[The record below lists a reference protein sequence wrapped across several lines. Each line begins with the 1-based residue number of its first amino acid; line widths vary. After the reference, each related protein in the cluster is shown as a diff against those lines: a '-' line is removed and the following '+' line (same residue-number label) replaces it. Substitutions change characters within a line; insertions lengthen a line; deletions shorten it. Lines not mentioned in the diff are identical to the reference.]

1 MIKNRKT
8 ALTIIFIFYFLGIL
22 IRLPN
27 LNRPLSDH
35 NEYVAANALMCI
47 IAWADG
53 GGAGKF
59 NFVPIASYQN
69 GGDKVYTGSISD
81 SSGNV
86 LYITFGPG
94 WCVLPYCITK
104 VFHITPSPLFLQLL
118 NLFLHFVSCLIFFEI
133 VCILFNKLYPD
144 NYLPHAISFIAL
156 FCAVYCDWIGVFIGC
171 SFGAV
176 LLFQTRKN
184 KKYFI
189 PTLTSF
195 FAIFASLCTMFI
207 QFISHTGLQKTR
219 EILSNRLLYR
229 TYGSDGHG
237 IFFLLKWMIDIFF
250 TRNFSVLLLIFIS
263 WIFLKKKKN
272 KLTISFPLKF
282 FIGAMIVLLIYN
294 VIFLGWTAAN
304 DFSVMNY
311 VIPFSI
317 LSGILVYEVFPA
329 KQMFLILSVFFAL
342 CLLEYYYFNRPGNL
356 DRKNRPYNEYKK
368 LGEQIKEI
376 AKPDEIIFIN
386 AEPAPQGWYY
396 TRRNYYMVNSFEEAK
411 TDFKRWKQN
420 KCIYINQQNSN
431 IIWYKRMTK

>member
-144 NYLPHAISFIAL
+144 NYLPHAISCIVFILNPSLLWIMGNAYLPGGIALPFILLVTLYFTKMIDDAKNINVRNTSISFIAL

-189 PTLTSF
+189 PTLTS
-195 FAIFASLCTMFI
+195 
-207 QFISHTGLQKTR
+207 
-219 EILSNRLLYR
+219 
-229 TYGSDGHG
+229 
-237 IFFLLKWMIDIFF
+237 
-250 TRNFSVLLLIFIS
+250 
-263 WIFLKKKKN
+263 
-272 KLTISFPLKF
+272 
-282 FIGAMIVLLIYN
+282 
-294 VIFLGWTAAN
+294 
-304 DFSVMNY
+304 
-311 VIPFSI
+311 
-317 LSGILVYEVFPA
+317 
-329 KQMFLILSVFFAL
+329 
-342 CLLEYYYFNRPGNL
+342 
-356 DRKNRPYNEYKK
+356 
-368 LGEQIKEI
+368 
-376 AKPDEIIFIN
+376 
-386 AEPAPQGWYY
+386 
-396 TRRNYYMVNSFEEAK
+396 
-411 TDFKRWKQN
+411 
-420 KCIYINQQNSN
+420 
-431 IIWYKRMTK
+431 